1 MTAKTDPRR
10 FIALLLAPPAIALLM
25 GGIWSTEFVRELENV
40 TIDWRFK
47 ARAEGDP
54 APNPNIALLG
64 IGNISLEK
72 IGRWQDWKRTEHAK
86 LLDRLT
92 HMPPRVIAFDLFFP
106 EKSAN
111 PNDDTRF
118 ADELSNHFFA
128 ITGMYVDT
136 SPEAFALNAKKPFP
150 PLELHATKPFTQIIG
165 DTSKLLTGP
174 TGDTP
179 IGVIAESSWTGAV
192 NFPPS
197 DVDGMRRE
205 IPLVVKIGENVF
217 PSLVLQIIIQWE
229 DVHRDDV
236 QIEIGKSINIPR
248 GETGEWVI
256 PIDDRGFHYLNYR
269 DIRRFDIFDYW
280 KVRDQIRKSVEEG
293 DPWPIDN
300 IPLMSDKIVLIG
312 QSAEGL
318 SDFGP
323 TPYRAEDPLFAVQA
337 TVLDSILRE
346 DYIQR
351 FPAWAILAIWT
362 LLAWGTLFLLRKAP
376 IAIAIAIPIVITGV
390 FVITAFTLF
399 QSNSILLPLVLP
411 VVGFVAIHT
420 TMIGDRLS
428 LELKEKKYIRGVFGS
443 YVAPDI
449 VNQIISSGK
458 TPELGG
464 EKVNITILFSDIQ
477 GFSTFSEQLT
487 PEALVELMVEYLS
500 ALTDIVTDSGG
511 TLDKYIGD
519 AIDAMFGAPLPL
531 DGHAYKGVMA
541 AIEMQR
547 KQIELDEFWQKEN
560 RPEIVQQMRT
570 RIGLNTGAAVVGNM
584 GSKRRFN
591 YTMMGDNVNLGARCE
606 SAAKSYGVYTM
617 ITEDTYNGAREVKD
631 DITYRYLDQI
641 IVQGRS
647 LPVKVYE
654 VFEQTDRVSAESLRC
669 IEIYEEAYRAYQ
681 ASEWD
686 KAIALFEE
694 SSAIE
699 FYQPDRDHGI
709 KTNPS
714 RVMIARCGVM
724 KVSPPEEGWD
734 GVYRMTT
741 K

>member
-1 MTAKTDPRR
+1 M
-10 FIALLLAPPAIALLM
+10 ALLLAPPAIALLM
-25 GGIWSTEFVRELENV
+25 GSMWSTGIVRELENV

-47 ARAEGDP
+47 ARAGSDP
-54 APNPNIALLG
+54 DSDSRLALIG
-64 IGNISLEK
+64 IGNASLQS
-72 IGRWQDWKRTEHAK
+72 IGRWQDWSRSEHGK
-86 LLDRLT
+86 LLNALT
-92 HMPPRVIAFDLFFP
+92 YLPPRVIAFDIFFP
-106 EKSAN
+106 EPSDN
-111 PNDDTRF
+111 PDDDLYF
-118 ADELSNHFFA
+118 ADELSLHFSA

-136 SPEAFALNAKKPFP
+136 SPEAFALAASGHQFP
-150 PLELHATKPFTQIIG
+150 PLNLHATKPLTLIKG
-165 DTSKLLTGP
+165 DTSDLLTGP
-174 TGDTP
+174 TGDLP
-179 IGVIAESSWTGAV
+179 IEVIAQSSWTGSV

-205 IPLVVKIGENVF
+205 IPLIVKIGEDVY
-217 PSLVLQIIIQWE
+217 PSLVLQILIQYEEADRE
-229 DVHRDDV
+229 DVAVTMGD
-236 QIEIGKSINIPR
+236 SIRIPKAN
-248 GETGEWVI
+248 GGDWTI
-256 PIDDRGFHYLNYR
+256 PIDERGFHYLNYR
-269 DIRRFDIFDYW
+269 DIERFSIYDYS
-280 KVRDQIRKSVEEG
+280 KVRDQIIDTFTAGV
-293 DPWPIDN
+293 PWPAQALP
-300 IPLMSDKIVLIG
+300 PLEDQIILIG

-337 TVLDSILRE
+337 TALDSILRE
-346 DYIQR
+346 DYIRR
-351 FPAWAILAIWT
+351 FPTWAILAVWT
-362 LLAWGTLFLLRKAP
+362 ILAWGTLLLLRKAP
-376 IAIAIAIPIVITGV
+376 IAIAIAVPIFVTSV
-390 FVITAFTLF
+390 FVATTFWLF
-399 QSNSILLPLVLP
+399 HSQSILFPFVLP

-420 TMIGDRLS
+420 TMIGDRLA
-428 LELKEKKYIRGVFGS
+428 LELKEKRYIRGVFGS

-531 DGHAYKGVMA
+531 EGHAYKGVIA

-547 KQIELDEFWQKEN
+547 KQIELDEFWKSEN

-617 ITEDTYNGAREVKD
+617 ITEDTYKGAREVKD

-641 IVQGRS
+641 IVQGRT

-654 VFEQTDRVSAESLRC
+654 VFEKTERVSAESLRC
-669 IEIYEEAYRAYQ
+669 IEIYEEAYRTYLNGD
-681 ASEWD
+681 WD
-686 KAIALFEE
+686 KAIALFKE

-699 FYQPDRDHGI
+699 FYQPDRDPGI

-714 RVMIARCGVM
+714 RVMITRCGVM
-724 KVSPPEEGWD
+724 KVAPPEADWD